1 MIKKATKIKKRSVVK
16 RKSPMK
22 KKPVII
28 KEVVVEKPKIVFHG
42 TIYELRI
49 MEICAENEFPFDY
62 RRAKIDGN
70 VVDFCNR
77 TKRLIIEVYNPDRSW
92 EEVQAR
98 LRAFL
103 IQGFK
108 RKYITKDKLSMR
120 NWRKVLVASIKR
132 FLE

>member
-1 MIKKATKIKKRSVVK
+1 MIKTSVKKIT
-16 RKSPMK
+16 
-22 KKPVII
+22 KKPVIKRKRVI
-28 KEVVVEKPKIVFHG
+28 KKVIAEKPKLVFHG

-49 MEICAENEFPFDY
+49 MDICTENKFPLDY

-70 VVDFCNR
+70 VADFCNR
-77 TKRLIIEVYNPDRSW
+77 TKRLIIEVYNPDRSH

-103 IQGFK
+103 VQRFK
-108 RKYITKDKLSMR
+108 TKYITKDKFSMR
-120 NWRKVLVASIKR
+120 GWRKSCVISIKR